1 MKNVSMITEF
11 VLLGLSSDPQIQTM
25 LFVLFL
31 GIYLL
36 TLVGNLVM
44 ILVIRVDPR
53 LHTPMYFFLGH
64 LSFLDLSFSSVT
76 VPKMLQNFLSQ
87 NKSISMWGCIT
98 QSFFFTLSGG
108 TEACLL
114 SAMAY
119 DRYAAIC
126 HPLVYTMVINR
137 PLCIVIVSIAW
148 TVGFLISLLNSL
160 FIHKLYFCRSNIIL
174 HFSCELPPLF
184 PLSCTDPIVNE
195 ILLAVSCAFLGL
207 LTLPL
212 ILFSYSRIISAIL
225 NIRSSEGQAKAFS
238 TCSSHLTVVLLFY
251 GTALFRYISP
261 ASGSVLE
268 RVVSIQ
274 YSVITSLLNPLIYSL
289 KNQEVKAA
297 LQRMLKQQKCASC
310 DCLAYN
316 DRLLNVGVINE
327 PVCKEPRGR
336 PRAGTENGQSGSGRG
351 WAATVGWIRRPGA
364 AGAEVP
370 GSTRLSDGGRGGHA
384 PEAGGDF
391 LCPPHPRPPG
401 RRLRPSLAQQP
412 AAPTKRRAEGRGRRR
427 PGGRHGPQAK
437 PTGVSGAEPQLVA
450 AGGRDARLPGK
461 AGGGLVTHGAG
472 RRIDAASG
480 RCLNRGV
487 GPTDILCPAFAQ
499 ASPSPASLSGP
510 AVPAAVTRAQV
521 TPWLLSLDLLLPQ
534 FTGNLF
540 SDLTSPAPAQ
550 PLGFSEI

>member
-98 QSFFFTLSGG
+98 QTFFFTLSGG

-148 TVGFLISLLNSL
+148 AVGFLISLLNSL
-160 FIHKLYFCRSNIIL
+160 FIHKLYFCGSNIIL

-225 NIRSSEGQAKAFS
+225 NIRSSERQAKAFS

-297 LQRMLKQQKCASC
+297 LQRMLKQQKYASC

-327 PVCKEPRGR
+327 PVCKEPRGK
-336 PRAGTENGQSGSGRG
+336 PRAGTENGQSGSRRG
-351 WAATVGWIRRPGA
+351 WAATVGGIRRPGA

-370 GSTRLSDGGRGGHA
+370 GSTGLSDGGRGGHA
-384 PEAGGDF
+384 GG
-391 LCPPHPRPPG
+391 
-401 RRLRPSLAQQP
+401 S
-412 AAPTKRRAEGRGRRR
+412 TKRRAEGRGRRR
-427 PGGRHGPQAK
+427 PGGRHGRQAK
-437 PTGVSGAEPQLVA
+437 PTGVSGAEQQLVA

-461 AGGGLVTHGAG
+461 AGGGPVTHGAG

-510 AVPAAVTRAQV
+510 AVPTAVTRAQV

>member
-1 MKNVSMITEF
+1 MKNVSIITEF

-36 TLVGNLVM
+36 TLMGNLVM
-44 ILVIRVDPR
+44 ILVIRVDSR

-87 NKSISMWGCIT
+87 KKSISVWGCIT

-148 TVGFLISLLNSL
+148 TMGFLISLMNSL
-160 FIHKLYFCRSNIIL
+160 FIHKLHFCEYNIIP

-225 NIRSSEGQAKAFS
+225 NIHSSKAQAKAFS

-297 LQRMLKQQKCASC
+297 LQRMLKKRKCA
-310 DCLAYN
+310 
-316 DRLLNVGVINE
+316 
-327 PVCKEPRGR
+327 
-336 PRAGTENGQSGSGRG
+336 
-351 WAATVGWIRRPGA
+351 
-364 AGAEVP
+364 
-370 GSTRLSDGGRGGHA
+370 
-384 PEAGGDF
+384 
-391 LCPPHPRPPG
+391 
-401 RRLRPSLAQQP
+401 
-412 AAPTKRRAEGRGRRR
+412 
-427 PGGRHGPQAK
+427 
-437 PTGVSGAEPQLVA
+437 LV
-450 AGGRDARLPGK
+450 
-461 AGGGLVTHGAG
+461 
-472 RRIDAASG
+472 
-480 RCLNRGV
+480 
-487 GPTDILCPAFAQ
+487 
-499 ASPSPASLSGP
+499 
-510 AVPAAVTRAQV
+510 
-521 TPWLLSLDLLLPQ
+521 
-534 FTGNLF
+534 
-540 SDLTSPAPAQ
+540 
-550 PLGFSEI
+550 E